1 MADDYFTKAEK
12 IKQKV
17 RNLDWEKKIKLL
29 EKDFEDKKF
38 SKEEFLDKKRQV
50 YSEVLDQMSEI
61 NQEKMKLNKDHSAEP
76 IEDDYLSDED
86 LEIFQEQLT
95 PFQYMSLTK
104 DYLGEFDSQD
114 IVFSDDFRKFENL
127 ENFVHW
133 ECVKKIEKL
142 RIHNNYFSCEFMD
155 KNELVI
161 KDIACLN
168 ELSKLEELVFD
179 DEGNLGDRIK
189 VDYFS
194 SKQLSNIKQLEIHG
208 LWDLSFLQNSFSD
221 NHNIYETLEIIKN
234 DLKTLE
240 RAVYSGSIEATT
252 STNEQSNIELD
263 SNSEDVLTRHLLKLS
278 EVEDQFRQLTNKF
291 EEINFKLDKLSNRLS
306 KIQADNQIR
315 FQDIESAITS
325 GAITTQL
332 SSKPKTDS
340 KSEIL
345 PGSSQPQDLGSISYK
360 DTETS
365 ETSQQIQ
372 SVNTTATVLTETFQ
386 AEEKILPQELSPK
399 KQYEFA
405 TSFLKVGDYS
415 TAERAFREFVLSNSE
430 HELAGSAQYWYA
442 ETFRIRQLYTDAAS
456 AYLEGYQKYP
466 KGNKAPI
473 NLLKLGVSM
482 VQIGEKDQGCKM
494 INGVELQYPKANQSV
509 IQKAKYESKK
519 FECIKED
526 S

>member
-1 MADDYFTKAEK
+1 MRFT
-12 IKQKV
+12 
-17 RNLDWEKKIKLL
+17 
-29 EKDFEDKKF
+29 
-38 SKEEFLDKKRQV
+38 
-50 YSEVLDQMSEI
+50 
-61 NQEKMKLNKDHSAEP
+61 
-76 IEDDYLSDED
+76 
-86 LEIFQEQLT
+86 
-95 PFQYMSLTK
+95 
-104 DYLGEFDSQD
+104 
-114 IVFSDDFRKFENL
+114 
-127 ENFVHW
+127 
-133 ECVKKIEKL
+133 
-142 RIHNNYFSCEFMD
+142 
-155 KNELVI
+155 
-161 KDIACLN
+161 
-168 ELSKLEELVFD
+168 
-179 DEGNLGDRIK
+179 IK
-189 VDYFS
+189 VILIILFN
-194 SKQLSNIKQLEIHG
+194 LI
-208 LWDLSFLQNSFSD
+208 FLNNSFGD
-221 NHNIYETLEIIKN
+221 NHNIYETLKIIKN

-240 RAVYSGSIEATT
+240 RAVYSGSIEIN
-252 STNEQSNIELD
+252 SSSNESSSISLD

-315 FQDIESAITS
+315 FQDIESIISS
-325 GAITTQL
+325 GEITTKL
-332 SSKPKTDS
+332 TSNPKIET
-340 KSEIL
+340 KNEIL
-345 PGSSQPQDLGSISYK
+345 PGSSQPQDLGTITYK

-372 SVNTTATVLTETFQ
+372 SVDTTATVVTENFQ
-386 AEEKILPQELSPK
+386 AEEKILPQDLSPK

-415 TAERAFREFVLSNSE
+415 TAERAFREFVLDNSE

>member
-1 MADDYFTKAEK
+1 MRFT
-12 IKQKV
+12 
-17 RNLDWEKKIKLL
+17 
-29 EKDFEDKKF
+29 
-38 SKEEFLDKKRQV
+38 
-50 YSEVLDQMSEI
+50 
-61 NQEKMKLNKDHSAEP
+61 
-76 IEDDYLSDED
+76 
-86 LEIFQEQLT
+86 
-95 PFQYMSLTK
+95 
-104 DYLGEFDSQD
+104 
-114 IVFSDDFRKFENL
+114 
-127 ENFVHW
+127 
-133 ECVKKIEKL
+133 
-142 RIHNNYFSCEFMD
+142 
-155 KNELVI
+155 
-161 KDIACLN
+161 
-168 ELSKLEELVFD
+168 SKLIILILF
-179 DEGNLGDRIK
+179 
-189 VDYFS
+189 Y
-194 SKQLSNIKQLEIHG
+194 
-208 LWDLSFLQNSFSD
+208 LSFLQNSFSD

-240 RAVYSGSIEATT
+240 RAVYSGSIEINT
-252 STNEQSNIELD
+252 SSNEQSNIELD
-263 SNSEDVLTRHLLKLS
+263 NNSEDVLTRHLLKLS

-315 FQDIESAITS
+315 FQDIESAISS
-325 GAITTQL
+325 GEITTQL
-332 SSKPKTDS
+332 SSKPKTDVT

-345 PGSSQPQDLGSISYK
+345 PGSSQPQDLGTISYK

-372 SVNTTATVLTETFQ
+372 SVDTTATVVTETFQ
-386 AEEKILPQELSPK
+386 AEEKILPQDLSPE

-466 KGNKAPI
+466 KGTKAPI